1 MRLFMPDVKNLC
13 AKIKMLISDVDG
25 VLTDG
30 SVYKGSAG
38 EEFKRFTVIDGAGA
52 AIARA
57 AGLNIALISG
67 RHSEA
72 TAIRAAEMKI
82 TELHN
87 GTLDKRGPYKEI
99 KEKYNLKDDE
109 IAYVGDDIIDIVIMK
124 QVGVPIA
131 VANAYKTVK
140 DISVYVT
147 EKSGGQGA
155 FREAIEWILI
165 QQGRLEEVLTA
176 LQDEVQNPP
185 ETDPYH

>member
-1 MRLFMPDVKNLC
+1 MSDVKNLC
-13 AKIKMLISDVDG
+13 AKVKMLISDVDG

-38 EEFKRFTVIDGAGA
+38 EEFKRFSVLDGAGT
-52 AIARA
+52 AIARV
-57 AGLNIALISG
+57 AGLKIALISG

-72 TAIRAAEMKI
+72 TTIRAAEMKI
-82 TELHN
+82 KDLYN

-109 IAYVGDDIIDIVIMK
+109 IAYVGDDIIDIVIME

-131 VANAYKTVK
+131 VANAYQIVK

-165 QQGRLEEVLTA
+165 QQGRLEEVLAA